1 MKKTLS
7 FVSAAVMAASMAAS
21 AAASAAELPADY
33 KPSYYFK
40 ADEGTGIEVLKY
52 GTVFVNTKTASADGT
67 VIPCALFVKDDQKLA
82 GAVVAKWQC
91 EDKSLALKDLA
102 SPVTVK
108 KYGKTAYADFNESE
122 KSVLSKQ
129 FDDLNILSVVYST
142 YTSADPMKLTG
153 ETSDAYPIACFNA
166 KLAKDAAFGS
176 YDINII
182 NKEEFSSTVSPRYV
196 DKPEIIGSVDMSKTS
211 KNLRVN
217 VSDRQ
222 LGDVNN
228 NGFIDAVDAS
238 AILKEYA
245 TLSAKKDSTMTKE
258 QTAASDINGDKII
271 DAVDASGVLAFYA
284 SVSSGKKDI
293 TLNQF
298 INKD

>member
-1 MKKTLS
+1 MA
-7 FVSAAVMAASMAAS
+7 VSAT
-21 AAASAAELPADY
+21 ASAAELPKDY

-40 ADEGTGIEVLKY
+40 AEEGTGIEVLKY
-52 GTVFVNTKTASADGT
+52 GTVYVNTKDTSTDSA
-67 VIPCALFVKDDQKLA
+67 VIPCAVFIKDEQKLA
-82 GAVVAKWQC
+82 GAVVAKWEC
-91 EDKSLALKDLA
+91 ENKSLALKDLT
-102 SPVTVK
+102 SPITVEQ
-108 KYGKTAYADFNESE
+108 YGKTAYADFNEKE
-122 KSVLSKQ
+122 DSVLIKQ

-166 KLAKDAAFGS
+166 ILAKDAAFGS

-182 NKEEFSSTVSPRYV
+182 NKKDYSSTVSPRYV
-196 DKPEIIGSVDMSKTS
+196 DNPELIGSVDMSQTS

-258 QTAASDINGDKII
+258 QTAAADINGDKII

-284 SVSSGKKDI
+284 SVSSGKKDL

>member
-1 MKKTLS
+1 MAVGMAVP
-7 FVSAAVMAASMAAS
+7 FAANAS
-21 AAASAAELPADY
+21 ELPKDY
-33 KPSYYFK
+33 NPSYYFK
-40 ADEGTGIEVLKY
+40 AEAGTGIEVLKY
-52 GTVFVNTKTASADGT
+52 GNVYVNTKKASADGA
-67 VIPCALFVKDDQKLA
+67 VIPCALYIKDDQKLA

-91 EDKSLALKDLA
+91 DNKSLALKDLA
-102 SPVTVK
+102 TPIK
-108 KYGKTAYADFNESE
+108 KYGKTPYADFNESE
-122 KSVLSKQ
+122 
-129 FDDLNILSVVYST
+129 DNILRKEFDNLNMLSIVYST
-142 YTSADPMKLTG
+142 YTSADPMKLSG
-153 ETSDAYPIACFNA
+153 ETSDAYPLACFNA
-166 KLAKDAAFGS
+166 ALSKDAALGS

-182 NKEEFSSTVSPRYV
+182 NKGDYSSTVSPRYE
-196 DKPEIIGSVDMSKTS
+196 DASIIGSVDMSQRS

-245 TLSAKKDSTMTKE
+245 MISAKKDSSMTPE
-258 QTAASDINGDKII
+258 QSAAADINGDKII

-284 SVSSGKKDI
+284 SISSGGNKDI

-298 INKD
+298 LNK